1 MKLRTLVV
9 IATLLI
15 ACSLQAQSS
24 YQHPPKEILDV
35 LNAPALPFSYVS
47 PAGNTLLLGTPLLS
61 PPISDLAEPLLRLA
75 GVRINPRNNG
85 VHGAFYFVGYSLK
98 KLPDGAEVAVQLPA
112 GARVSGP
119 RWNGSGSMFAVSN
132 MTERSVELWIVDV

>member
-9 IATLLI
+9 IAALLI

-61 PPISDLAEPLLRLA
+61 PPISDLAEPLLRLT
-75 GVRINPRNNG
+75 GPRINPRTNRS
-85 VHGAFYFVGYSLK
+85 HGAFCL
-98 KLPDGAEVAVQLPA
+98 
-112 GARVSGP
+112 
-119 RWNGSGSMFAVSN
+119 FAHSRIN
-132 MTERSVELWIVDV
+132 